1 MINMTGSEEKHSIY
15 TRIARRALENN
26 IKGRTRLDIPEEL
39 PPGLTR
45 PGAAFVSLK
54 KKGNLRGCI
63 GTIQPLQENLA
74 AEIAEN
80 ALGAALRDPRF
91 PPVTATEL
99 DELDI
104 SVDVLSDPEKVE
116 DISILDPRRYGV
128 IVRTGMRSG
137 LLLPALEGVDT
148 VEQQLEIAR
157 RKANIYDDEPAEIY
171 RFEVKRYY

>member
-1 MINMTGSEEKHSIY
+1 MTGCEEKQSLY
-15 TRIARRALENN
+15 TRIARRALENK
-26 IKGRTRLDIPEEL
+26 IKGRTKLVIPEDL
-39 PPGLTR
+39 PPALTK

-63 GTIQPLQENLA
+63 GTIQPLQEKLA

-99 DELDI
+99 DDLDI
-104 SVDVLSDPEKVE
+104 SVDVLSEPEKVG
-116 DISILDPRRYGV
+116 DISTLDPQRYGV
-128 IVRTGMRSG
+128 IVRAGMRSG

-148 VEQQLEIAR
+148 VEQQLQIAR
-157 RKANIYDDEPAEIY
+157 RKANIYENEPVEIF
-171 RFEVKRYY
+171 RFEVTRYY